1 MWLSVILK
9 ISYNCVMIVTMS
21 RERVNK
27 KVLVFSFCK
36 DRVKKK
42 NVCFELY
49 RDAFGKYGGLMWN
62 GVRKGASFI

>member
-1 MWLSVILK
+1 
-9 ISYNCVMIVTMS
+9 MIVTMS

-42 NVCFELY
+42 MFVSNCIEMPLENMV
-49 RDAFGKYGGLMWN
+49 
-62 GVRKGASFI
+62 V